1 MYVGRYKTCYLTSE
15 ELGQRPVKPEAAQPS
30 LRTASCW
37 TSNTQTDARTSDR
50 SFGEASNASKTADSW
65 NWRMPS
71 VPLPSPSYSTG
82 RHTPYY
88 THPDVRIYELNR
100 RLQHRIE
107 DADNVW
113 WDAFASEFFD
123 DDATLTLSFCLEDG
137 PKRYSIGRNLIPR
150 YFRSIFE
157 GGVKELY
164 YHVVQPKESYH
175 NNTSTITLDCENTTM
190 ITHHKMP
197 VFTKVC
203 TEGRLLLEF
212 TMDELMRIRNW
223 HFAIRHYTEM
233 IPRNVI
239 VGAQDPNFLDQLSK
253 NITRQGMTNVTL
265 NYLRLCVILEP
276 MQELMSR
283 HKTYNMNPRD
293 CLKST
298 LFQRWQRMCAPPD
311 YNQGNEMMWQPNT
324 PTTPGSPFPK
334 LLERTLTGQPASKK
348 ETPRAPRTRRKRKP
362 TNTNSSTP
370 NTGMNSTSS
379 KKKSPSASGFTL
391 ATQDVMVVGEPSL
404 MGGEF
409 GDEDERL
416 ITRLENTQYDAS
428 NGVGDDGDF
437 GNSPMSGSPS
447 LWSADRKPTQDD
459 SAGD

>member
-1 MYVGRYKTCYLTSE
+1 
-15 ELGQRPVKPEAAQPS
+15 
-30 LRTASCW
+30 
-37 TSNTQTDARTSDR
+37 
-50 SFGEASNASKTADSW
+50 
-65 NWRMPS
+65 MPS

-113 WDAFASEFFD
+113 WDTFAAEFFD

-150 YFRSIFE
+150 YFRTIFE

-164 YHVVQPKESYH
+164 YHIVQPKESFH

-190 ITHHKMP
+190 ITHHKTP

-212 TMDELMRIRNW
+212 TLDDLMRIRNW

-239 VGAQDPNFLDQLSK
+239 VGAQDPTFLEPLSK
-253 NITRQGMTNVTL
+253 NITRQGMTNATL

-283 HKTYNMNPRD
+283 HKTYNLNPRE

-298 LFQRWQRMCAPPD
+298 LFQRWQRMYAPPE
-311 YNQGNEMMWQPNT
+311 YNQGDMMWQPNT

-334 LLERTLTGQPASKK
+334 LLDRTLTGQPASKK
-348 ETPRAPRTRRKRKP
+348 ADTTRPTRTRRKRKP
-362 TNTNSSTP
+362 ATANSSTP

-379 KKKSPSASGFTL
+379 KKKSPSTPGFAI

-416 ITRLENTQYDAS
+416 ITRLGYE
-428 NGVGDDGDF
+428 DGKSDLADF
-437 GNSPMSGSPS
+437 SSIGEHSI
-447 LWSADRKPTQDD
+447 
-459 SAGD
+459 

>member
-1 MYVGRYKTCYLTSE
+1 
-15 ELGQRPVKPEAAQPS
+15 
-30 LRTASCW
+30 
-37 TSNTQTDARTSDR
+37 
-50 SFGEASNASKTADSW
+50 
-65 NWRMPS
+65 MPS

-113 WDAFASEFFD
+113 WDTFAAEFFD

-150 YFRSIFE
+150 YFRTIFE

-164 YHVVQPKESYH
+164 YHIVQPKESFH

-190 ITHHKMP
+190 ITHHKTP

-212 TMDELMRIRNW
+212 TLDDLMRIRNW

-239 VGAQDPNFLDQLSK
+239 VGAQDPTFLEPLSK
-253 NITRQGMTNVTL
+253 NITRQGMTNATL

-283 HKTYNMNPRD
+283 HKTYNLNPRE

-298 LFQRWQRMCAPPD
+298 LFQRWQRMYAPPE
-311 YNQGNEMMWQPNT
+311 YNQGDMMWQPNT
-324 PTTPGSPFPK
+324 PTTPDTTRP
-334 LLERTLTGQPASKK
+334 T
-348 ETPRAPRTRRKRKP
+348 RTRRKRKP
-362 TNTNSSTP
+362 ATANSSTP

-379 KKKSPSASGFTL
+379 KKKSPSTPGFAI

-416 ITRLENTQYDAS
+416 ITRLGYE
-428 NGVGDDGDF
+428 DGKSDLADF
-437 GNSPMSGSPS
+437 SSIGEHSI
-447 LWSADRKPTQDD
+447 
-459 SAGD
+459 